1 MDEFIDFNF
10 VRVDEPNGA
19 KVAKPQRVRERVDL
33 IARQFR
39 DFLHSP
45 SAASDDQVRGIMVTN
60 EFKLR
65 RHSTSEAGWLSFLV
79 DVGDGRDEKLQEV
92 AIMAFVRDKGDE
104 ARAAL
109 AKIAPHVDVPS
120 LPAPPLAVAVGL
132 TNDLPF
138 VIREW
143 YTKAAAGF
151 FAGGR

>member
-10 VRVDEPNGA
+10 VRIDEPNGA
-19 KVAKPQRVRERVDL
+19 RIVKPQRVRERVDL

-45 SAASDDQVRGIMVTN
+45 NAATDDGARGIMVTN

-65 RHSTSEAGWLSFLV
+65 RHATNDAAWMSFLV
-79 DVGDGRDEKLQEV
+79 EVGDGRDEKLQEA
-92 AIMAFVRDKGDE
+92 AIMVFVRKKGDE

-109 AKIAPHVDVPS
+109 AKVAPHVDLAS
-120 LPAPPLAVAVGL
+120 LPAAPVAVAVGL
-132 TNDLPF
+132 THDLPF